1 MVVNTKR
8 VAVVTGGLSQDGA
21 LDSTE
26 FLNLE
31 LMENWEIG
39 PKLPMVMSG
48 HKMVSLGDSV
58 VIIGG
63 YFSGYNL
70 GRYLNELYQLSCHVS
85 GNFCQWY
92 EMPQKLDFPRK
103 NHLVQLIPD
112 SLALCNQSN

>member
-39 PKLPMVMSG
+39 KIL
-48 HKMVSLGDSV
+48 
-58 VIIGG
+58 I
-63 YFSGYNL
+63 FSAKI
-70 GRYLNELYQLSCHVS
+70 QT
-85 GNFCQWY
+85 
-92 EMPQKLDFPRK
+92 
-103 NHLVQLIPD
+103 
-112 SLALCNQSN
+112 

>member
-39 PKLPMVMSG
+39 KTL
-48 HKMVSLGDSV
+48 
-58 VIIGG
+58 I
-63 YFSGYNL
+63 FSA
-70 GRYLNELYQLSCHVS
+70 
-85 GNFCQWY
+85 
-92 EMPQKLDFPRK
+92 K
-103 NHLVQLIPD
+103 NQTLIFF
-112 SLALCNQSN
+112 LF